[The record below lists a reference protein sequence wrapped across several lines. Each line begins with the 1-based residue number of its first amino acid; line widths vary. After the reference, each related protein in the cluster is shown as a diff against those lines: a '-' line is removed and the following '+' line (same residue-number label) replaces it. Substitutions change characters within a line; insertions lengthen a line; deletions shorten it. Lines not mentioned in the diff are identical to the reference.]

1 MRQSILIVDDM
12 EQNRKILG
20 MMFQD
25 SFEILEAENGYEAMC
40 CIRENQDVLAAVLL
54 DVVMPVMDG
63 LEVLEHMQD
72 EALTEALPVVLIAA
86 EEPGIAAR
94 RGYALGALDI
104 LTRPFD
110 PVVIKRRVEN
120 IIELGIHKREFKKL
134 KNEAENDALTGIFN
148 RKAMEDRIGGILN
161 NPETQCG
168 ALCFIDVDNFKTIND
183 SFGHLYGDEV
193 LKQMAENLKSC
204 ALPGD
209 AVGRIGGDEFMIFF
223 RNYSSVER
231 LKQKIAGIC
240 ENFRRYTAEGQ
251 ITGSIGVARYPE
263 DGNCYGILFCKAD
276 QALYHLKRS
285 GKDGYQF
292 YDESCTSLPFQSVLT
307 QVEGETK

>member
-1 MRQSILIVDDM
+1 MRQSILIVDDIK
-12 EQNRKILG
+12 QNREVLG

-25 SFEILEAENGYEAMC
+25 TFEILEAENGDEAMC
-40 CIRENQDVLAAVLL
+40 CIREKKGELAAVLL
-54 DVVMPVMDG
+54 DVMMPVMDG
-63 LEVLEHMQD
+63 FEVLEHMRD
-72 EALTEALPVVLIAA
+72 EALIDALPVVLITA
-86 EEPGIAAR
+86 EEPGMAAR

-104 LTRPFD
+104 LTKPFD
-110 PVVIKRRVEN
+110 PVVIKKRVQN
-120 IIELGIHKREFKKL
+120 IIELRNRKEEFKKL
-134 KNEAENDALTGIFN
+134 KDEAENDALTGIYN
-148 RKAMEDRIGGILN
+148 RKATEERIEKLLN
-161 NPETQCG
+161 DPETRRG

-209 AVGRIGGDEFMIFF
+209 AVGRIGGDEFMIFL
-223 RNYSSVER
+223 RNYPSEEQ

-240 ENFRRYTAEGQ
+240 GNFRRYTAGGQ
-251 ITGSIGVARYPE
+251 ITGSIGVARYPD
-263 DGNCYGILFCKAD
+263 DGDCYGVLFCKAD

-292 YDESCTSLPFQSVLT
+292 YNEDCTSLPFQSLLT
-307 QVEGETK
+307 SVEGEAE

>member
-25 SFEILEAENGYEAMC
+25 TFEILEAENGYEAMC

-120 IIELGIHKREFKKL
+120 LSLIH
-134 KNEAENDALTGIFN
+134 I
-148 RKAMEDRIGGILN
+148 
-161 NPETQCG
+161 
-168 ALCFIDVDNFKTIND
+168 
-183 SFGHLYGDEV
+183 
-193 LKQMAENLKSC
+193 
-204 ALPGD
+204 
-209 AVGRIGGDEFMIFF
+209 
-223 RNYSSVER
+223 
-231 LKQKIAGIC
+231 
-240 ENFRRYTAEGQ
+240 
-251 ITGSIGVARYPE
+251 
-263 DGNCYGILFCKAD
+263 
-276 QALYHLKRS
+276 
-285 GKDGYQF
+285 
-292 YDESCTSLPFQSVLT
+292 
-307 QVEGETK
+307 